1 MSLAY
6 KNEETHQL
14 KNFHVPKIALIP
26 IAAAAAELATHPMD
40 FVKTQTQIKN
50 A

>member
-1 MSLAY
+1 MSLLLNDQES
-6 KNEETHQL
+6 KVLQR
-14 KNFHVPKIALIP
+14 FQVPKLMLIP